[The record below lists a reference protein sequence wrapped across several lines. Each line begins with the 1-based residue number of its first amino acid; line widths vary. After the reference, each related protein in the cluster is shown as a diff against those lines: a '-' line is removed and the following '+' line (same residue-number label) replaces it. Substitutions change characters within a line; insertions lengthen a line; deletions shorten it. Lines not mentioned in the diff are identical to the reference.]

1 MRHTARFVTAACSQ
15 KHCKR
20 NDGALLQFSLKGAGN
35 SRLQKRQIIALANM
49 VSAQNGHSL
58 VDGAELASER
68 PPCNGAL
75 STRRRRGAGSDCAG
89 ASPGAMKPTISSASG
104 PSRTPAPNQPQP
116 LRFLLDAII
125 AAPTP
130 HNSQTNTPRN
140 IRGNARLMSADQL
153 FEPVP
158 QHAPTALKLQAVLYV
173 IFHGR
178 TASIS
183 EPPRAAHDST

>member
-1 MRHTARFVTAACSQ
+1 
-15 KHCKR
+15 
-20 NDGALLQFSLKGAGN
+20 
-35 SRLQKRQIIALANM
+35 
-49 VSAQNGHSL
+49 
-58 VDGAELASER
+58 
-68 PPCNGAL
+68 
-75 STRRRRGAGSDCAG
+75 
-89 ASPGAMKPTISSASG
+89 MKPTISSASG

-140 IRGNARLMSADQL
+140 IRDNARLLFADQL
-153 FEPVP
+153 FVPVP
-158 QHAPTALKLQAVLYV
+158 HPAPTALQLHAVLSV

-183 EPPRAAHDST
+183 EPPRTTHDSAGIISRAPPHYNCNNNASRHSPHHSPLETLLTPWRTRRDLLIVYALRREEWA

>member
-1 MRHTARFVTAACSQ
+1 
-15 KHCKR
+15 
-20 NDGALLQFSLKGAGN
+20 
-35 SRLQKRQIIALANM
+35 
-49 VSAQNGHSL
+49 
-58 VDGAELASER
+58 
-68 PPCNGAL
+68 
-75 STRRRRGAGSDCAG
+75 
-89 ASPGAMKPTISSASG
+89 MKPTISSASG

-140 IRGNARLMSADQL
+140 IRGNARLLSADQL

-158 QHAPTALKLQAVLYV
+158 HNAPTALQLQAVLSV

-183 EPPRAAHDST
+183 EPRRISHDPAAQISSAPQHYNCKNNASRHSPHHSILEIMLTPWRTRRDLLNTSAMQHEEWVHESPHAHAR

>member
-1 MRHTARFVTAACSQ
+1 M
-15 KHCKR
+15 
-20 NDGALLQFSLKGAGN
+20 
-35 SRLQKRQIIALANM
+35 ALANM

-140 IRGNARLMSADQL
+140 IRDNARLLSADQL
-153 FEPVP
+153 CQSVP
-158 QHAPTALKLQAVLYV
+158 HHAPTALQLQAELSV
-173 IFHGR
+173 IFHDR

-183 EPPRAAHDST
+183 EPTLITHEPAAPISPAPPHYNCTMQASE

>member
-1 MRHTARFVTAACSQ
+1 
-15 KHCKR
+15 
-20 NDGALLQFSLKGAGN
+20 
-35 SRLQKRQIIALANM
+35 
-49 VSAQNGHSL
+49 
-58 VDGAELASER
+58 
-68 PPCNGAL
+68 
-75 STRRRRGAGSDCAG
+75 
-89 ASPGAMKPTISSASG
+89 MKPTISSASG

-140 IRGNARLMSADQL
+140 MPDNARLLFADQL

-158 QHAPTALKLQAVLYV
+158 HPAPTALQLHAVLSV

-183 EPPRAAHDST
+183 EPHRTTYDPPRQSAQRCRITIAKCRPANNVGADNANQTYYFPAAISAFLLIPQKRHVRTSLQKHRRCPVEGRRMHQRT